1 MRILV
6 AWLMCL
12 TMHGIAQA
20 QTPINVTVLC
30 DASYPP
36 YSYAENGE
44 AKGLYS
50 DILRTAFARMPG
62 YHVSIRPVPWPRGLA
77 ALEKGTAFAL
87 FPPYH
92 RPVERPWMD
101 YSRPI
106 LEESVVAF
114 VRAELAQQ
122 RAIEDFPA
130 AYAGLRIGLNRGF
143 NIIAAPSYKT
153 MLAAGQVKQSYATD
167 NRTNLLQLRRKRIDV
182 FINDRLSILWELQ
195 QMRNEGL
202 FANSGL
208 SWLTEGPKLSSEHG
222 HLGYTRINEQAYPY
236 KQDFM
241 QQLDQALLAL
251 QQDGSIA
258 RLAQRYSPIDLLPA
272 TDSGSGGDATSGND
286 L

>member
-6 AWLMCL
+6 AWLLCL
-12 TMHGIAQA
+12 AVQGTALA
-20 QTPINVTVLC
+20 QTPISVTVLC

-50 DILRTAFARMPG
+50 DILRAAFARMPG
-62 YHVSIRPVPWPRGLA
+62 YRVSIRPVPWPRGLA

-87 FPPYH
+87 FPPYY

-114 VRAELAQQ
+114 VRSELAQQ

-143 NIIAAPSYKT
+143 NIIAAPDYKRL
-153 MLAAGQVKQSYATD
+153 LAAGQVQQSYASD
-167 NRTNLLQLRRKRIDV
+167 NRTNLLQLKRQRIDV
-182 FINDRLSILWELQ
+182 YINDRLSILWELQ
-195 QMRNEGL
+195 QMRDQHLLGNTGL
-202 FANSGL
+202 D
-208 SWLTEGPKLSSEHG
+208 WLVEGPRLSSEHG
-222 HLGYTRINEQAYPY
+222 HLGYTRLNPQAYPY

-241 QQLDQALLAL
+241 QRLDQVLLDLEA
-251 QQDGSIA
+251 DGSIA
-258 RLAQRYSPIDLLPA
+258 RLAAHYSALDLRPGIGMGH
-272 TDSGSGGDATSGND
+272 TNGNN

>member
-6 AWLMCL
+6 AWLL
-12 TMHGIAQA
+12 YLAVQGTALA
-20 QTPINVTVLC
+20 QTPISVTVLC

-50 DILRTAFARMPG
+50 DIRRAAFARMPG
-62 YHVSIRPVPWPRGLA
+62 YRVSIRPVPWPRGLA

-87 FPPYH
+87 FPPYY

-114 VRAELAQQ
+114 VRSELAQQ

-143 NIIAAPSYKT
+143 NIIAAPDYKR
-153 MLAAGQVKQSYATD
+153 MLAAGQVQQSYASD
-167 NRTNLLQLRRKRIDV
+167 NRTNLLQLKRQRIDV
-182 FINDRLSILWELQ
+182 YINDRLSILWELQ
-195 QMRNEGL
+195 QMRDQHLLGNTGL
-202 FANSGL
+202 D
-208 SWLTEGPKLSSEHG
+208 WLVEGPRLSSEHG
-222 HLGYTRINEQAYPY
+222 HLGYTRLNPQAYPY

-241 QQLDQALLAL
+241 QRLDQVLLDLEA
-251 QQDGSIA
+251 DGSIA
-258 RLAQRYSPIDLLPA
+258 RLAAHYSALDLRPGIG
-272 TDSGSGGDATSGND
+272 TGHTNGNN

>member
-6 AWLMCL
+6 AWLL
-12 TMHGIAQA
+12 YLAVQGTALA
-20 QTPINVTVLC
+20 QTPISVTVLC

-50 DILRTAFARMPG
+50 DILRAAFARMPG
-62 YHVSIRPVPWPRGLA
+62 YRVSIRPVPWPRGLA

-87 FPPYH
+87 LPPYY

-114 VRAELAQQ
+114 MRSELAQQ
-122 RAIEDFPA
+122 LAIEDFPA

-143 NIIAAPSYKT
+143 NIIAAPDYKR
-153 MLAAGQVKQSYATD
+153 MLAAGQVQQSYASD
-167 NRTNLLQLRRKRIDV
+167 NRTNLLQLKRQRIDV
-182 FINDRLSILWELQ
+182 YINDRLSILWELQ
-195 QMRNEGL
+195 QMRDQDLLGNAGL
-202 FANSGL
+202 D
-208 SWLTEGPKLSSEHG
+208 WLVEGPRLSSEHG
-222 HLGYTRINEQAYPY
+222 HLGYTRLNPQAYAY

-241 QQLDQALLAL
+241 QRLDQVLLDLEA
-251 QQDGSIA
+251 DGSIA
-258 RLAQRYSPIDLLPA
+258 RLAAHYSALDLRPGIGMGH
-272 TDSGSGGDATSGND
+272 TNGNN

>member
-6 AWLMCL
+6 AWLLCL
-12 TMHGIAQA
+12 AVQGTALA
-20 QTPINVTVLC
+20 QTPISVTVLC

-36 YSYAENGE
+36 YSYAENGV

-50 DILRTAFARMPG
+50 DILRAAFARMPG
-62 YHVSIRPVPWPRGLA
+62 YRISIRPVPWPRGLA

-87 FPPYH
+87 FPPYY

-114 VRAELAQQ
+114 VRSELAQQ

-143 NIIAAPSYKT
+143 NIIAAPDYKR
-153 MLAAGQVKQSYATD
+153 MLAAGQVQQSYASD
-167 NRTNLLQLRRKRIDV
+167 NRTNLLQLKRQRIDV
-182 FINDRLSILWELQ
+182 YINDRLSILWELQ
-195 QMRNEGL
+195 QMRDQDLLGNAGL
-202 FANSGL
+202 D
-208 SWLTEGPKLSSEHG
+208 WLVEGPRLSSEHG
-222 HLGYTRINEQAYPY
+222 HLGYTRLNPQAYPY

-241 QQLDQALLAL
+241 QRLDQVLLDLEA
-251 QQDGSIA
+251 DGSIA
-258 RLAQRYSPIDLLPA
+258 RLAAHYTALDLRPGIG
-272 TDSGSGGDATSGND
+272 TGHTNGNN

>member
-6 AWLMCL
+6 AWLLCL
-12 TMHGIAQA
+12 AVQGTALA
-20 QTPINVTVLC
+20 QTPISVTVLC

-44 AKGLYS
+44 AKGLYN
-50 DILRTAFARMPG
+50 DILRAAFARMPG
-62 YHVSIRPVPWPRGLA
+62 YRVSIRPVPWPRGLA

-87 FPPYH
+87 FPPYY

-114 VRAELAQQ
+114 VRSELAQQ

-143 NIIAAPSYKT
+143 NIIAAPDYKR
-153 MLAAGQVKQSYATD
+153 MLAAGQVQQSYASD
-167 NRTNLLQLRRKRIDV
+167 NRTNLLQLKRQRIDV
-182 FINDRLSILWELQ
+182 YINDRLSILWELQ
-195 QMRNEGL
+195 QMRDQDLLGNAGL
-202 FANSGL
+202 D
-208 SWLTEGPKLSSEHG
+208 WLVEGPRLSSEHG
-222 HLGYTRINEQAYPY
+222 HLGYTRLNPQAYPY

-241 QQLDQALLAL
+241 QRLDQVLLDLEA
-251 QQDGSIA
+251 DGSIA
-258 RLAQRYSPIDLLPA
+258 RLAAHYSALDLRPGIG
-272 TDSGSGGDATSGND
+272 TGHTNGNN

>member
-6 AWLMCL
+6 AWLL
-12 TMHGIAQA
+12 YLAVQGTALA
-20 QTPINVTVLC
+20 QTPISVTVLC

-50 DILRTAFARMPG
+50 DILRAAFARMPG
-62 YHVSIRPVPWPRGLA
+62 YRVSIRPVPWPRGLA

-87 FPPYH
+87 FPPYY

-114 VRAELAQQ
+114 VRSELAQQ

-143 NIIAAPSYKT
+143 NIIAAPDYKR
-153 MLAAGQVKQSYATD
+153 MLAAGQVQQSYASD
-167 NRTNLLQLRRKRIDV
+167 NRTNLLQLKRQRIDV
-182 FINDRLSILWELQ
+182 YINDRLSILWELQ
-195 QMRNEGL
+195 QMRDQDLLGNAGL
-202 FANSGL
+202 D
-208 SWLTEGPKLSSEHG
+208 WLVEGPRLSSEHG
-222 HLGYTRINEQAYPY
+222 HLGYTRLNPQAYPY

-241 QQLDQALLAL
+241 QRLDQVLLDLEA
-251 QQDGSIA
+251 DGSIA
-258 RLAQRYSPIDLLPA
+258 RLAAHYSALDLRPGIGMGH
-272 TDSGSGGDATSGND
+272 TNGNN

>member
-6 AWLMCL
+6 AWLLCL
-12 TMHGIAQA
+12 AVQGTALA
-20 QTPINVTVLC
+20 QTPISVTVLC

-44 AKGLYS
+44 AKGLYN
-50 DILRTAFARMPG
+50 DILRAAFARMPG
-62 YHVSIRPVPWPRGLA
+62 YRVSIRPVPWPRGLA

-87 FPPYH
+87 FPPYY

-114 VRAELAQQ
+114 VRSELAQQ

-143 NIIAAPSYKT
+143 NIIAAPDYKR
-153 MLAAGQVKQSYATD
+153 MLAAGQVQQSYASD
-167 NRTNLLQLRRKRIDV
+167 NRTNLLQLKRQRIDV
-182 FINDRLSILWELQ
+182 YINDRLSILWELQ
-195 QMRNEGL
+195 QMRDQDLLGNAEL
-202 FANSGL
+202 D
-208 SWLTEGPKLSSEHG
+208 WLVEGPRLSSEHG
-222 HLGYTRINEQAYPY
+222 HLGYTRLNPQAYPY

-241 QQLDQALLAL
+241 QRLDQVLLDLEA
-251 QQDGSIA
+251 DGSIA
-258 RLAQRYSPIDLLPA
+258 RLAAHYSALDLRPGIG
-272 TDSGSGGDATSGND
+272 TGHTNGNN

>member
-6 AWLMCL
+6 AWILFL
-12 TMHGIAQA
+12 AVQGTALA
-20 QTPINVTVLC
+20 QTPISVTVLC

-50 DILRTAFARMPG
+50 DILRAAFARMPG
-62 YHVSIRPVPWPRGLA
+62 YRISIRPVPWPRGLA
-77 ALEKGTAFAL
+77 AVEKGTAFAL
-87 FPPYH
+87 FPPYY

-114 VRAELAQQ
+114 VRSELAQQ

-130 AYAGLRIGLNRGF
+130 AYAGLRVGLNRGF
-143 NIIAAPSYKT
+143 NIIAAPDYKR
-153 MLAAGQVKQSYATD
+153 MLAAGQVQQSYASD
-167 NRTNLLQLRRKRIDV
+167 NRTNLLQLKRQRIDV
-182 FINDRLSILWELQ
+182 YINDRLSILWELQ
-195 QMRNEGL
+195 RMREQGL
-202 FANSGL
+202 LANSAGVD
-208 SWLTEGPKLSSEHG
+208 WLIEGPTLSSEHG
-222 HLGYTRINEQAYPY
+222 HLGYTRANSEAYPY

-241 QQLDQALLAL
+241 QRLDQALLGLEA
-251 QQDGSIA
+251 DGSIA
-258 RLAQRYSPIDLLPA
+258 RLAARYSAIDLRSA
-272 TDSGSGGDATSGND
+272 IGTTNTTGNN

>member
-6 AWLMCL
+6 AWLL
-12 TMHGIAQA
+12 YLAVQGTALAQM
-20 QTPINVTVLC
+20 PISVTVLC

-50 DILRTAFARMPG
+50 DIVRAAFARMPG
-62 YHVSIRPVPWPRGLA
+62 YRVSIRPVPWPRGLA

-87 FPPYH
+87 FPPYY

-114 VRAELAQQ
+114 VRSELAQQ

-143 NIIAAPSYKT
+143 NIIAAPDYKR
-153 MLAAGQVKQSYATD
+153 MLAAGQVQQSYASD
-167 NRTNLLQLRRKRIDV
+167 NRTNLLQLKRQRIDV
-182 FINDRLSILWELQ
+182 YINDRLSILWELQ
-195 QMRNEGL
+195 QMRDQDLLGNAGL
-202 FANSGL
+202 D
-208 SWLTEGPKLSSEHG
+208 WLVEGPRLSSEHG
-222 HLGYTRINEQAYPY
+222 HLGYTRLNPQAYPY

-241 QQLDQALLAL
+241 QRLDQVLLDLEA
-251 QQDGSIA
+251 DGSIA
-258 RLAQRYSPIDLLPA
+258 RLAAHYSALDLRPGIG
-272 TDSGSGGDATSGND
+272 TGHTNGNN

>member
-6 AWLMCL
+6 AWLL
-12 TMHGIAQA
+12 YLAVQGTALA
-20 QTPINVTVLC
+20 QTPISVTVLC

-50 DILRTAFARMPG
+50 DILRAAFARMPG
-62 YHVSIRPVPWPRGLA
+62 YRVSIRPVPWPRGLA

-87 FPPYH
+87 FPPYY

-114 VRAELAQQ
+114 VRSELAQQ

-143 NIIAAPSYKT
+143 NIIAAPDYKR
-153 MLAAGQVKQSYATD
+153 MLAAGQVQQSYASD
-167 NRTNLLQLRRKRIDV
+167 NRTNLLQLKRQRIDV
-182 FINDRLSILWELQ
+182 YINDRLSILWELQ
-195 QMRNEGL
+195 QMRDQHLLGNTGL
-202 FANSGL
+202 D
-208 SWLTEGPKLSSEHG
+208 WLVEGPRLSSEHG
-222 HLGYTRINEQAYPY
+222 HLGYTRLNPQAYPY

-241 QQLDQALLAL
+241 QRLDQVLLDLEA
-251 QQDGSIA
+251 DGSIA
-258 RLAQRYSPIDLLPA
+258 RLAAHYSALDLRPGIG
-272 TDSGSGGDATSGND
+272 TGHTNGNN

>member
-6 AWLMCL
+6 AWLLCL
-12 TMHGIAQA
+12 AVQGTALA
-20 QTPINVTVLC
+20 QTPISVTVLC

-44 AKGLYS
+44 AKGLYN
-50 DILRTAFARMPG
+50 DILRAAFARMPG
-62 YHVSIRPVPWPRGLA
+62 YRVSIRPVPWPRGLA

-87 FPPYH
+87 FPPYY

-114 VRAELAQQ
+114 VRSELAQQ

-143 NIIAAPSYKT
+143 NIIAAPDYKR
-153 MLAAGQVKQSYATD
+153 MLAAGQVQQSYASD
-167 NRTNLLQLRRKRIDV
+167 NRTNLLQLKRQRIDV
-182 FINDRLSILWELQ
+182 YINDRLSILWELQ
-195 QMRNEGL
+195 QMRDQDLLGNAELDWLVEGL
-202 FANSGL
+202 R
-208 SWLTEGPKLSSEHG
+208 LSSEHG
-222 HLGYTRINEQAYPY
+222 HLGYTRLNPQTYPY

-241 QQLDQALLAL
+241 QRLDQVLLDLEA
-251 QQDGSIA
+251 DGSIA
-258 RLAQRYSPIDLLPA
+258 RLAAHYSALDLRPGIG
-272 TDSGSGGDATSGND
+272 TGHTNGNN

>member
-6 AWLMCL
+6 AWLLCL
-12 TMHGIAQA
+12 AVQGTALA
-20 QTPINVTVLC
+20 QTPISVTVLC

-44 AKGLYS
+44 AKGLYN
-50 DILRTAFARMPG
+50 DILRAAFARMPG
-62 YHVSIRPVPWPRGLA
+62 YRVSIRPVPWPRGLA

-87 FPPYH
+87 FPPYY

-114 VRAELAQQ
+114 VRSELAQQ

-143 NIIAAPSYKT
+143 NIIAAPDYKR
-153 MLAAGQVKQSYATD
+153 MLAAGQVQQSYASD
-167 NRTNLLQLRRKRIDV
+167 NRTNLLQLKRQRIDV
-182 FINDRLSILWELQ
+182 YINDRLSILWELQ
-195 QMRNEGL
+195 QMRDQDLLGNAGL
-202 FANSGL
+202 D
-208 SWLTEGPKLSSEHG
+208 WLVEGPRLSSEHG
-222 HLGYTRINEQAYPY
+222 HLGYTRLNPQAYPY

-241 QQLDQALLAL
+241 QRLDQVLLDL
-251 QQDGSIA
+251 ESDGSIA
-258 RLAQRYSPIDLLPA
+258 RLAAHYSALDLRPGIG
-272 TDSGSGGDATSGND
+272 TGHTNGNN

>member
-6 AWLMCL
+6 AWLL
-12 TMHGIAQA
+12 YLAVQGTALA
-20 QTPINVTVLC
+20 QTPISVTVLC

-50 DILRTAFARMPG
+50 DILRAAFARMPG
-62 YHVSIRPVPWPRGLA
+62 YRVSIRPVPWPRGLA
-77 ALEKGTAFAL
+77 AVEKGTAFAL
-87 FPPYH
+87 FPPYY

-114 VRAELAQQ
+114 MRSELAQQ
-122 RAIEDFPA
+122 LAIEDFPA

-143 NIIAAPSYKT
+143 NIIAAPDYKR
-153 MLAAGQVKQSYATD
+153 MLAAGQVQQSYASD
-167 NRTNLLQLRRKRIDV
+167 NRTNLLQLKRQRIDV
-182 FINDRLSILWELQ
+182 YINDRLSILWELQ
-195 QMRNEGL
+195 QMRDQDLLGNAGL
-202 FANSGL
+202 D
-208 SWLTEGPKLSSEHG
+208 WLVEGPRLSSEHG
-222 HLGYTRINEQAYPY
+222 HLGYTRLNPQAYAY

-241 QQLDQALLAL
+241 QRLDQVLLDLEA
-251 QQDGSIA
+251 DGSIA
-258 RLAQRYSPIDLLPA
+258 RLAAHYSALDLRPGIG
-272 TDSGSGGDATSGND
+272 TGHTNGNN

>member
-6 AWLMCL
+6 AWLLCL
-12 TMHGIAQA
+12 AVQGTALA
-20 QTPINVTVLC
+20 QTPISVTVLC

-50 DILRTAFARMPG
+50 DILRAAFARMPG
-62 YHVSIRPVPWPRGLA
+62 YRVSIRPVPWPRGLA

-87 FPPYH
+87 FPPYY

-114 VRAELAQQ
+114 VRSELAQQ

-143 NIIAAPSYKT
+143 NIIAAPDYKR
-153 MLAAGQVKQSYATD
+153 MLAAGQVQQSYASD
-167 NRTNLLQLRRKRIDV
+167 NRTNLLQLKRQRIDV
-182 FINDRLSILWELQ
+182 YINDRLSILWELQ
-195 QMRNEGL
+195 QMRDQHLLGNTGL
-202 FANSGL
+202 D
-208 SWLTEGPKLSSEHG
+208 WLVEGPRLSSEHG
-222 HLGYTRINEQAYPY
+222 HLDYTRLNPQAYPY

-241 QQLDQALLAL
+241 QRLDQVLLDLEA
-251 QQDGSIA
+251 DGSIA
-258 RLAQRYSPIDLLPA
+258 RLAAHYSALDLRPGIG
-272 TDSGSGGDATSGND
+272 TGHTNGNN

>member
-6 AWLMCL
+6 AWLL
-12 TMHGIAQA
+12 YLAVQGTALA
-20 QTPINVTVLC
+20 QTPISVTVLC

-50 DILRTAFARMPG
+50 DILRAAFARMPG
-62 YHVSIRPVPWPRGLA
+62 YRVSIRPVPWPRGLA

-87 FPPYH
+87 LPPYY

-114 VRAELAQQ
+114 MRSELAQQ
-122 RAIEDFPA
+122 LAIEDFPA

-143 NIIAAPSYKT
+143 NIIAAPDYKR
-153 MLAAGQVKQSYATD
+153 MLAAGQVQQSYASD
-167 NRTNLLQLRRKRIDV
+167 NRTNLLQLKRQRIDV
-182 FINDRLSILWELQ
+182 YINDRLSILWELQ
-195 QMRNEGL
+195 QMRDQDLLGNAGL
-202 FANSGL
+202 D
-208 SWLTEGPKLSSEHG
+208 WLVEGPRLSSEHG
-222 HLGYTRINEQAYPY
+222 HLGYTRLNPQAYAY

-241 QQLDQALLAL
+241 QRLDQVLLDLEA
-251 QQDGSIA
+251 DGSIA
-258 RLAQRYSPIDLLPA
+258 RLAAHYSALDLRPGIG
-272 TDSGSGGDATSGND
+272 TGHTNGNN

>member
-6 AWLMCL
+6 AWLLCL
-12 TMHGIAQA
+12 AVQGTALA
-20 QTPINVTVLC
+20 QTPISVTVLC

-50 DILRTAFARMPG
+50 DILRAAFARMPG
-62 YHVSIRPVPWPRGLA
+62 YRVSIRPVPWPRGLA

-87 FPPYH
+87 LPPYY

-114 VRAELAQQ
+114 MRSELAQQ
-122 RAIEDFPA
+122 LAIEDFPA

-143 NIIAAPSYKT
+143 NIIAAPDYKR
-153 MLAAGQVKQSYATD
+153 MLAAGQVQQSYASD
-167 NRTNLLQLRRKRIDV
+167 NRTNLLQLKRQRIDV
-182 FINDRLSILWELQ
+182 YINDRLSILWELQ
-195 QMRNEGL
+195 QMRDQDLLGNAGL
-202 FANSGL
+202 D
-208 SWLTEGPKLSSEHG
+208 WLVEGPRLSSEHG
-222 HLGYTRINEQAYPY
+222 HLGYTRLNPQAYAY

-241 QQLDQALLAL
+241 QRLDQVLLDLEA
-251 QQDGSIA
+251 DGSIA
-258 RLAQRYSPIDLLPA
+258 RLAAHYSALDLRPGIG
-272 TDSGSGGDATSGND
+272 TGHTNGNN

>member
-6 AWLMCL
+6 AWLL
-12 TMHGIAQA
+12 YLAVQGTALAQM
-20 QTPINVTVLC
+20 PISVTVLC

-50 DILRTAFARMPG
+50 DILRAAFARMPG
-62 YHVSIRPVPWPRGLA
+62 YRVSIRPVPWPRGLA

-87 FPPYH
+87 FPPYY

-114 VRAELAQQ
+114 VRSELAQQ

-143 NIIAAPSYKT
+143 NIIAAPDYKR
-153 MLAAGQVKQSYATD
+153 MLAAGQVQQSYASD
-167 NRTNLLQLRRKRIDV
+167 NRTNLLQLKRQRIDV
-182 FINDRLSILWELQ
+182 YINDRLSILWELQ
-195 QMRNEGL
+195 QMRDQDLLGNAGL
-202 FANSGL
+202 D
-208 SWLTEGPKLSSEHG
+208 WLVEGPRLSSEHG
-222 HLGYTRINEQAYPY
+222 HLGYTRLNPQTYPY

-241 QQLDQALLAL
+241 QRLDQVLLDLEA
-251 QQDGSIA
+251 DGSIA
-258 RLAQRYSPIDLLPA
+258 RLAAHYSALDLRPGIG
-272 TDSGSGGDATSGND
+272 TGHTNGNN

>member
-6 AWLMCL
+6 AWLLCL
-12 TMHGIAQA
+12 AVQGTALA
-20 QTPINVTVLC
+20 QTPISVTVLC

-50 DILRTAFARMPG
+50 DILRAAFARMPG
-62 YHVSIRPVPWPRGLA
+62 YRVSIRPVPWPRGLA

-87 FPPYH
+87 FPPYY

-114 VRAELAQQ
+114 VRSELAQQ

-143 NIIAAPSYKT
+143 NIIAAPDYKR
-153 MLAAGQVKQSYATD
+153 MLAAGQVQQSYASD
-167 NRTNLLQLRRKRIDV
+167 NRTNLLQLKRQRIDV
-182 FINDRLSILWELQ
+182 YINDRLSILWELQ
-195 QMRNEGL
+195 QMRDQHQLGNTGL
-202 FANSGL
+202 D
-208 SWLTEGPKLSSEHG
+208 WLVEGPRLSSEHG
-222 HLGYTRINEQAYPY
+222 HLGYTRLNPQTYPY

-241 QQLDQALLAL
+241 QRLDQVLLDLEA
-251 QQDGSIA
+251 DGSIA
-258 RLAQRYSPIDLLPA
+258 RLAAHYSALDLRP
-272 TDSGSGGDATSGND
+272 GIGTSHTNGNN

>member
-6 AWLMCL
+6 AWLLCL
-12 TMHGIAQA
+12 AVQGTALA
-20 QTPINVTVLC
+20 QTPISVTVLC

-44 AKGLYS
+44 AKGLYN
-50 DILRTAFARMPG
+50 DILRAAFARMPG
-62 YHVSIRPVPWPRGLA
+62 YRVSIRPVPWPRGLA

-87 FPPYH
+87 FPPYY

-114 VRAELAQQ
+114 VRSELAQQ

-143 NIIAAPSYKT
+143 NIIAAPDYKR
-153 MLAAGQVKQSYATD
+153 MLAAGQVQQSYASD
-167 NRTNLLQLRRKRIDV
+167 NRTNLLQLKRQRIDV
-182 FINDRLSILWELQ
+182 YINDRLSILWELQ
-195 QMRNEGL
+195 QMRDQHLLGNTGL
-202 FANSGL
+202 D
-208 SWLTEGPKLSSEHG
+208 WLVEGPRLSSEHG
-222 HLGYTRINEQAYPY
+222 HLGYTRLNPQAYPY

-241 QQLDQALLAL
+241 QRLDQVLLDLEA
-251 QQDGSIA
+251 DGSIA
-258 RLAQRYSPIDLLPA
+258 RLAAHYSALDLRPGIG
-272 TDSGSGGDATSGND
+272 TGHTNGNN

>member
-6 AWLMCL
+6 AWLL
-12 TMHGIAQA
+12 YLAVQGTALAQM
-20 QTPINVTVLC
+20 PISVTVLC

-50 DILRTAFARMPG
+50 DILRAAFARMPG
-62 YHVSIRPVPWPRGLA
+62 YRVSIRPVPWPRGLA

-87 FPPYH
+87 FPPYY

-106 LEESVVAF
+106 LEESVMAF
-114 VRAELAQQ
+114 VRSELAQQ

-143 NIIAAPSYKT
+143 NIIAAPDYKR
-153 MLAAGQVKQSYATD
+153 MLAAGQVQQSYASD
-167 NRTNLLQLRRKRIDV
+167 NRTNLLQLKRQRIDV
-182 FINDRLSILWELQ
+182 YINDRLSILWELQ
-195 QMRNEGL
+195 QMRDQDLLGNAGL
-202 FANSGL
+202 D
-208 SWLTEGPKLSSEHG
+208 WLVEGPRLSSEHG
-222 HLGYTRINEQAYPY
+222 HLGYTRLNPQAYPY

-241 QQLDQALLAL
+241 QRLDQVLLDLEA
-251 QQDGSIA
+251 DGSIA
-258 RLAQRYSPIDLLPA
+258 RLAAHYSALDLRPGIG
-272 TDSGSGGDATSGND
+272 TGHTNGNN

>member
-6 AWLMCL
+6 AWLL
-12 TMHGIAQA
+12 YLAVQGTALA
-20 QTPINVTVLC
+20 QTPISVTVLC

-50 DILRTAFARMPG
+50 DILRAAFARMPG
-62 YHVSIRPVPWPRGLA
+62 YRVSIRPVPWPRGLA

-87 FPPYH
+87 FPPYY

-114 VRAELAQQ
+114 VRSELAQQ

-143 NIIAAPSYKT
+143 NIIAAPDYKR
-153 MLAAGQVKQSYATD
+153 MLAAGQVQQSYASD
-167 NRTNLLQLRRKRIDV
+167 NRTNLLQLKRQRIDV
-182 FINDRLSILWELQ
+182 YINDRLSILWELQ
-195 QMRNEGL
+195 QMRDQHLLGNTGL
-202 FANSGL
+202 D
-208 SWLTEGPKLSSEHG
+208 WLVEGPRLSSEHG
-222 HLGYTRINEQAYPY
+222 HLGYTRLNPQAYAY

-241 QQLDQALLAL
+241 QRLDQVLLDLEA
-251 QQDGSIA
+251 DGSIA
-258 RLAQRYSPIDLLPA
+258 RLAAHYSALDLRPGIGMGH
-272 TDSGSGGDATSGND
+272 TNGNN

>member
-6 AWLMCL
+6 AWLLCL
-12 TMHGIAQA
+12 AVQGTALA
-20 QTPINVTVLC
+20 QTPISVTVLC

-50 DILRTAFARMPG
+50 DILRAAFARMPG
-62 YHVSIRPVPWPRGLA
+62 YRISIRPVPWPRGLA
-77 ALEKGTAFAL
+77 DVEKGTAFAL
-87 FPPYH
+87 FPPYY

-114 VRAELAQQ
+114 VRSELAQQ

-130 AYAGLRIGLNRGF
+130 AYAGLRVGLNRGF
-143 NIIAAPSYKT
+143 NIIAAPDYKR
-153 MLAAGQVKQSYATD
+153 MLAAGQVQQSYASD
-167 NRTNLLQLRRKRIDV
+167 NHTNLLQLKRQRIDV
-182 FINDRLSILWELQ
+182 YINDRLSILWELQ
-195 QMRNEGL
+195 QMRDQGL
-202 FANSGL
+202 LGNAGL
-208 SWLTEGPKLSSEHG
+208 GWLVEGPRLSSEHG
-222 HLGYTRINEQAYPY
+222 HLGYTRANSEAYPY

-241 QQLDQALLAL
+241 QRLDQALLGLEA
-251 QQDGSIA
+251 DGSIA
-258 RLAQRYSPIDLLPA
+258 RLASRYSAIDLRSA
-272 TDSGSGGDATSGND
+272 IGTTNTTGNN

>member
-6 AWLMCL
+6 AWLLCL
-12 TMHGIAQA
+12 AVQGTALA
-20 QTPINVTVLC
+20 QTPISVTVLC

-50 DILRTAFARMPG
+50 DILRAAFARMPD
-62 YHVSIRPVPWPRGLA
+62 YRVSIRPVPWPRGLA

-87 FPPYH
+87 FPPYY

-114 VRAELAQQ
+114 VRSELAQQ

-143 NIIAAPSYKT
+143 NIIAAPDYKR
-153 MLAAGQVKQSYATD
+153 MLAAGQVQQSYASD
-167 NRTNLLQLRRKRIDV
+167 NRTNLLQLKRQRIDV
-182 FINDRLSILWELQ
+182 YINDRLSILWELQ
-195 QMRNEGL
+195 QMRDQHLLGNTGL
-202 FANSGL
+202 D
-208 SWLTEGPKLSSEHG
+208 WLVEGPRLSSEHG
-222 HLGYTRINEQAYPY
+222 HLGYTRLNPQAYPY

-241 QQLDQALLAL
+241 QRLDQVLLDLEA
-251 QQDGSIA
+251 DGSIA
-258 RLAQRYSPIDLLPA
+258 RLAAHYSALDLRPGIG
-272 TDSGSGGDATSGND
+272 TGHTNGNN

>member
-6 AWLMCL
+6 AWLL
-12 TMHGIAQA
+12 YLAVQGTALAQM
-20 QTPINVTVLC
+20 PISVTVLC

-50 DILRTAFARMPG
+50 DILRAAFARMPG
-62 YHVSIRPVPWPRGLA
+62 YRVSIRPVPWPRGLA

-87 FPPYH
+87 FPPYY

-114 VRAELAQQ
+114 VRSELAQQ

-143 NIIAAPSYKT
+143 NIIAAPDYKR
-153 MLAAGQVKQSYATD
+153 MLAAGQVQQSYASD
-167 NRTNLLQLRRKRIDV
+167 NRTNLLQLKRQRIDV
-182 FINDRLSILWELQ
+182 YINDRLSILWELQ
-195 QMRNEGL
+195 QMRDQDLLGNAGL
-202 FANSGL
+202 D
-208 SWLTEGPKLSSEHG
+208 WLVEGPRLSSEHG
-222 HLGYTRINEQAYPY
+222 HLGYTRLNPQAYPY

-241 QQLDQALLAL
+241 QRLDQVLLDLEA
-251 QQDGSIA
+251 DGSIA
-258 RLAQRYSPIDLLPA
+258 RLAAHYSALDLRPGIG
-272 TDSGSGGDATSGND
+272 TGHTNGNN

>member
-6 AWLMCL
+6 AWLLCL
-12 TMHGIAQA
+12 AVQGTALA
-20 QTPINVTVLC
+20 QTPISVTVLC

-50 DILRTAFARMPG
+50 DILRAAFARMPG
-62 YHVSIRPVPWPRGLA
+62 YRVSIRPVPWPRGLA

-87 FPPYH
+87 FPPYY

-114 VRAELAQQ
+114 VRSELAQQ

-143 NIIAAPSYKT
+143 NIIAAPDYKR
-153 MLAAGQVKQSYATD
+153 MLAAGQVQQSYASD
-167 NRTNLLQLRRKRIDV
+167 NRTNLLQLKRQRIDV
-182 FINDRLSILWELQ
+182 YINDRLSILWELQ
-195 QMRNEGL
+195 QMRDQDLLGNAGL
-202 FANSGL
+202 D
-208 SWLTEGPKLSSEHG
+208 WLVEGPKLSSEHG
-222 HLGYTRINEQAYPY
+222 HLGYTRLNSQAYPY

-241 QQLDQALLAL
+241 QRLDQVLLDLEA
-251 QQDGSIA
+251 DGSIA
-258 RLAQRYSPIDLLPA
+258 RLAAHYSALDLRPGIG
-272 TDSGSGGDATSGND
+272 TGHTNGNN

>member
-6 AWLMCL
+6 AWLLCL
-12 TMHGIAQA
+12 AVQGTALA
-20 QTPINVTVLC
+20 QTPISVTVLC

-50 DILRTAFARMPG
+50 DILRAAFARMPG
-62 YHVSIRPVPWPRGLA
+62 YRVSIRPVPWPRGLA

-87 FPPYH
+87 FPPYY

-114 VRAELAQQ
+114 VRSELAQQ

-143 NIIAAPSYKT
+143 NIIAAPDYKR
-153 MLAAGQVKQSYATD
+153 MLAAGQVQQSYASD
-167 NRTNLLQLRRKRIDV
+167 NRTNLLQLKRQRIDV
-182 FINDRLSILWELQ
+182 YINDRLSILWELQ
-195 QMRNEGL
+195 QMRDQDLLGNAGL
-202 FANSGL
+202 D
-208 SWLTEGPKLSSEHG
+208 WLVEGPRLSSEHG
-222 HLGYTRINEQAYPY
+222 HLGYTRLNPQAYPY

-241 QQLDQALLAL
+241 QRLDQVLLDLEA
-251 QQDGSIA
+251 DGSIA
-258 RLAQRYSPIDLLPA
+258 RLAAHYSALDLRPGIG
-272 TDSGSGGDATSGND
+272 TGHTNGNN